1 MLPCLN
7 ESNRTDVYSIRFAG
21 KNLEKISKIKSRIK
35 VYTAQLKALL
45 LPQQLLEVQVGTCVS
60 QNLFS

>member
-1 MLPCLN
+1 MLSCLN

-21 KNLEKISKIKSRIK
+21 KNLKVKIKSRIK